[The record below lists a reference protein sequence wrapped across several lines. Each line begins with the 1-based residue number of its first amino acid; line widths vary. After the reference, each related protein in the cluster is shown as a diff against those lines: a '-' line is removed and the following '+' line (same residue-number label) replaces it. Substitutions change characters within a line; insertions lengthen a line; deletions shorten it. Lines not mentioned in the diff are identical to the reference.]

1 MFFYQ
6 GYECPVCGK
15 AFVEG
20 EDIVSCPH
28 CGLPHHRTC
37 WQTEGKCHL
46 DALHGTERQWSK
58 EKVGESTASA
68 QSEQSPNAVKV
79 CPHCQA
85 ENLEFAEFCT
95 RCGRP
100 IQTPAW
106 SSTAYSEYR
115 PFRSPFTSYSPEET
129 IGDHQAKDL
138 AAIVGNNAIYYLP
151 RFRQIVQ
158 TGSGGWNWAAFFF
171 APYWLL
177 YRKNYLLGIFYFVV
191 QTIYSLASSYVLMP
205 MEQATTTEE
214 MTTAIQA
221 LLENET
227 TRWLLL
233 PIFLLSVILF
243 AAKIL
248 LGLLGNRLYLHD
260 CGKRID
266 RARSIEGDISTAEL
280 ASRGGVSM
288 TAAAIAYLIP
298 GILSYILA
306 VINLI

>member
-15 AFVEG
+15 AFIEG

-28 CGLPHHRTC
+28 CGLPHHRIC

-46 DALHGTERQWSK
+46 DALHGTEQQWSK
-58 EKVGESTASA
+58 EEASKKSNSTHP
-68 QSEQSPNAVKV
+68 EQPQAAVKV

-100 IQTPAW
+100 IQTQEW

-115 PFRSPFTSYSPEET
+115 PFRSPFTAYSPEET
-129 IGDHQAKDL
+129 IGRHQAKDL
-138 AAIVGNNAIYYLP
+138 AAIVGSNTAYYLP
-151 RFRQIVQ
+151 RFRQIVE

-177 YRKNYLLGIFYFVV
+177 YRKNFLLGIFYFVI

-214 MTTAIQA
+214 MMAAMQS

-227 TRWLLL
+227 TRWMLL

-243 AAKIL
+243 IAKIL

-266 RARSIEGDISTAEL
+266 RANGTEGGISTAEL